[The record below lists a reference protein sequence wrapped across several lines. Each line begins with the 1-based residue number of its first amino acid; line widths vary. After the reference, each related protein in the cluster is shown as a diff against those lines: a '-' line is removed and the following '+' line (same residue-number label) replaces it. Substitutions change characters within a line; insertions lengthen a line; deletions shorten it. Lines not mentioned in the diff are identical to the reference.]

1 MVEQLEL
8 GLALVELLMVSLE
21 HKRVTLKHTSL
32 IGLDTSPY
40 PLDLAWPIKARHFKH
55 NNILKS

>member
-21 HKRVTLKHTSL
+21 HKSLTLKHTSL
-32 IGLDTSPY
+32 IGLDRSHY
-40 PLDLAWPIKARHFKH
+40 HLDLAWPIQARRFKH